1 MCDYEILDLSGRS
14 EPMSVGGF
22 LLHETGDGDVG
33 NGTSSPQSRA
43 SDSFPLAL
51 FHISRSC

>member
-1 MCDYEILDLSGRS
+1 
-14 EPMSVGGF
+14 MS
-22 LLHETGDGDVG
+22 VG

-51 FHISRSC
+51 FHISRSCYFEGQHDAQCDPNVGQGVVLTLMPHSRT

>member
-1 MCDYEILDLSGRS
+1 
-14 EPMSVGGF
+14 MSVSGL
-22 LLHETGDGDVG
+22 LLHETGDGEVG

>member
-1 MCDYEILDLSGRS
+1 MCHYEILDLGGGW
-14 EPMSVGGF
+14 EPKSVSGF
-22 LLHETGDGDVG
+22 LLHETGDGEVG